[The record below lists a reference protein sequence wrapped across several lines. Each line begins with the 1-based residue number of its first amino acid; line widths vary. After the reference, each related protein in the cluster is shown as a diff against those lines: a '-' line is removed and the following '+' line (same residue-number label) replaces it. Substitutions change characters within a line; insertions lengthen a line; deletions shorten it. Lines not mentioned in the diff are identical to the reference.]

1 MQQISV
7 SAVKTRKRVIA
18 VIVLLAAVAL
28 SVALFVKVRSAV
40 PRKDTKVVLGRPLP
54 NLPVTDPLGSKVDL
68 ATIAA
73 GKKRVIAFYSPSCD
87 ACQKELPELH
97 PFPENL
103 ELVMIKDGTATASD
117 AWTGAMAGGVRYTD
131 NDRILNQAF
140 AMPTLPT
147 LLFVDENGT
156 VRDGLIGVHPPE
168 VTRGKLQ
175 KFAQSRT

>member
-18 VIVLLAAVAL
+18 VSVLVATALLAAAL
-28 SVALFVKVRSAV
+28 LVKVRSVA
-40 PRKDTKVVLGRPLP
+40 PRTDTRVVLGRPLP
-54 NLPVTDPLGSKVDL
+54 SLPVTSPLGSKVDL

-87 ACQKELPELH
+87 ACQKELPELQ

-103 ELVMIKDGTATASD
+103 ELVMVKDGSATASD
-117 AWTGAMAGGVRYTD
+117 AWTGAMGGGIRYTD
-131 NDRILNQAF
+131 NDRILNKAF
-140 AMPTLPT
+140 TMPALPT
-147 LLFVDENGT
+147 LLFVDESGT

-168 VTRGKLQ
+168 ITRGKLQ